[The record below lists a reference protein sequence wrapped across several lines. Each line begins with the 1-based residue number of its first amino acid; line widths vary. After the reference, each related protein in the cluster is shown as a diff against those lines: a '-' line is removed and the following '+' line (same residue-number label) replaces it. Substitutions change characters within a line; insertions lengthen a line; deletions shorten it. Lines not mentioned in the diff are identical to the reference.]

1 VKEKNMILGAG
12 MTGLAAGV
20 ASGFP
25 VFEAADTPGGIC
37 SSYYIRSGEKER
49 LMQAPDDDEAYR
61 FEIGGGH
68 WIFGGDSAISHF
80 IRKITSVKSYARY
93 SSVYFNNKDL
103 YVPYPLQNHLRFLNR
118 ELAVKA
124 LSEITGPKS
133 SSLIMKEWLRQN
145 FGPTL
150 CDLFFYPFHELYT
163 AGLYDRIAPQDS
175 YKSPV
180 DPSLAIQ
187 GAFDNTSPVGYNAT
201 FLYPENGLNA
211 LSQEMAIQ
219 CDVHYGKRAIKI
231 DPGRKEVFFDDDSVL
246 PYNTLI
252 STLPLN
258 KMMQLDGLSV
268 NDTPD
273 PYTSVIVLNI
283 GAKRGSRCPDDQ
295 WVYIPESFSD
305 FHRIG
310 FYSNVDP
317 SFLPHS
323 VRKNADR
330 VSIYVERAYM
340 GGSRPSETEI
350 NQYTQ
355 NVIKELKEW
364 SFIEDIEVVDPTWI
378 DVAYTWSWPG
388 SSWKQQSIE
397 KLEQYNIYQVGRYG
411 RWTFQGIAKSI
422 HDGLVIGAALK

>member
-1 VKEKNMILGAG
+1 MILGAG

-49 LMQAPDDDEAYR
+49 LIQAPDDGEAYR

-68 WIFGGDSAISHF
+68 WIFGSDSTISHF
-80 IRKITSVKSYARY
+80 IRKTTSVKSYTRS
-93 SSVYFNNKDL
+93 SSVYFNKKDL
-103 YVPYPLQNHLRFLNR
+103 YVPYPLQNHLRFLDQ

-124 LSEITGPKS
+124 LSEITDPKRS
-133 SSLIMKEWLRQN
+133 SRIMKEWLRQN
-145 FGPTL
+145 FGSTL
-150 CDLFFYPFHELYT
+150 CDLFFYPFHDLYT

-187 GAFDNTSPVGYNAT
+187 GAFDNTSSVGYNAT
-201 FLYPENGLNA
+201 FIYPKNGLNA
-211 LSQEMAIQ
+211 LSQEMANQ
-219 CDVHYGKRAIKI
+219 CDVHYGKRAVKI
-231 DPGRKEVFFDDDSVL
+231 DIDRKEVFFDDDSVL
-246 PYNTLI
+246 PYGMLI

-258 KMMQLDGLSV
+258 KMMQLADLSV
-268 NDTPD
+268 NDAPD
-273 PYTSVIVLNI
+273 PFTSVIVLNI
-283 GAKRGSRCPDDQ
+283 GARRGSRCPDDQ
-295 WVYIPESFSD
+295 WIYIPESSSG
-305 FHRIG
+305 FHRVG

-323 VRKNADR
+323 KRKSSNR

-340 GGSRPSETEI
+340 GGARPSDAEI
-350 NQYTQ
+350 KQYTQ
-355 NVIKELKEW
+355 NVIKELQEW
-364 SFIEDIEVVDPTWI
+364 GFIEDIEVVDPTWI

-388 SSWKQQSIE
+388 SNWKQQSIE
-397 KLEQYNIYQVGRYG
+397 KLEQCDIYQVGRYG
-411 RWTFQGIAKSI
+411 RWAFQGIAKSI